1 LILAVS
7 VVPPVYGFAR
17 LWCRVSEA
25 AKVGTESTSPG
36 VSPLVDELLR
46 EDAAAFARRFA
57 EAVEHEK
64 LLALKE
70 FAYGASHELNN
81 PLANIAGR
89 AQALLP
95 GEADPSRRK
104 ALAAIA
110 AQAMRA
116 HEMISDLMLF
126 AKPPAL
132 EIKQIDLADVVRR
145 SVEQIKN
152 QIWNRPHEIVF
163 EANQAITI
171 DGDTAHLTS
180 VVMALLRNAVEVEG
194 IEPRRIEVQLAEND
208 GQQVTLTISDNGE
221 GLSEARRARIFDPFY
236 SGREAGRGLGFGLP
250 KAWRIV
256 QLHGGRI
263 EVTSKCE
270 GSDCGTSFAVVLP
283 RTFSRE

>member
-1 LILAVS
+1 MSEPAKTGDEAINGDNS
-7 VVPPVYGFAR
+7 VTAER
-17 LWCRVSEA
+17 LSV
-25 AKVGTESTSPG
+25 
-36 VSPLVDELLR
+36 
-46 EDAAAFARRFA
+46 EDAADFARKFA
-57 EAVEHEK
+57 QAVEQEK

-81 PLANIAGR
+81 PLANITGR
-89 AQALLP
+89 AQALLS
-95 GEADPSRRK
+95 GEADPKRRQ

-132 EIKQIDLADVVRR
+132 EIQRIDLVAVIQRGIER
-145 SVEQIKN
+145 IKN
-152 QIWNRPHEIVF
+152 QTWNRPYEIVF
-163 EANQAITI
+163 QPGDAVVV
-171 DGDTAHLTS
+171 DGDAAHLAS
-180 VVMALLRNAVEVEG
+180 VVMALLRNAVEVAG
-194 IEPRRIEVQLAEND
+194 TGPRRIEVQLTASGRD
-208 GQQVTLTISDNGE
+208 HITLTVSDNGE

-250 KAWRIV
+250 KCWRVV

-270 GSDCGTSFAVVLP
+270 GNDCGTSFAVVLP
-283 RTFSRE
+283 RVIPADGTNRS